1 MSGSG
6 PAKPPP
12 HVRLLWILGLART
25 VLLWERLW
33 SRFWKVAALAGLFV
47 SIALLDVLP
56 FLPGWLHV
64 LVLAVF
70 AIGLAIVFRQGMAG
84 FRQVDVAMARHRL
97 ERDSGLRH
105 RPLTALADR
114 LAADSGN
121 RAVLDL
127 WRAHLARMSRAVG
140 RLRLRIP
147 SPGVASLDPFGLR
160 AAVFLFLVIA
170 LAASRGDAAGRLERA
185 FIPRFDGS
193 LGGPLSLDIWVT
205 PPAYTGLAPLFLD
218 KASEKTE
225 AVKVPVGSAL
235 MAQTG
240 GTRSAPRLW
249 LGGRRLEFAKLAPQ
263 DFDSGGHRLDAV
275 IEDSDHRLAVDVD
288 GRELVSWPLE
298 VIADAPPKVA
308 FGKTP
313 TAASGARLRLDFE
326 ASDDYGLGGL
336 RAVIRRADESG
347 GADRGS
353 IIRLALPFSGI
364 GSKKARGTT
373 IQDLTAHPWA
383 GLPVQIRL
391 LAVDAIGQRGK
402 SRAAQLVLP
411 ERTFNHPIARAI
423 IAERKKLSTPSAGVG
438 AEVARALDGIAV
450 DAKPYFNE
458 TVVFLALAVARA
470 RLFHDRTGTVIASV
484 QRLLWNTAIGIEDGK
499 LSLAERQLRRAQ
511 TQLMEALANNAKP
524 GEIDRLMDALQWALN
539 KYLAALQDRLQG
551 RKMMEMPPGIP
562 IELITND
569 DLRQLLEE
577 ARELARAGAVDA
589 ARRLLSEL
597 ERFLNGFSAA
607 LSLGEADKELTKVLG
622 LMQDLNALADQQR
635 KLLDESFRRLRERS
649 GGDAR
654 PERRRQGRRRERE
667 SRPWSEGSA
676 ARQDKLRHG
685 LGDVMLRFDETL
697 GKIPRQLGEAER
709 AMREAVES
717 FTRGRPETAVRRQG
731 EALEKLRQAQKD
743 LAQRIARRLSGR
755 LGAVR
760 GSPASQP
767 GWRRDP
773 FGRFPDGAFGNAFGE
788 RIKIPDRMEI
798 RRARKILRELRRRAG
813 ERQRPKLE
821 RDYIE
826 RLLRRF

>member
-6 PAKPPP
+6 AAKPPRR
-12 HVRLLWILGLART
+12 VRLLWILGLART

-70 AIGLAIVFRQGMAG
+70 AVGLTIVSRQGMAG
-84 FRQVDVAMARHRL
+84 FRQVDVAMARRRL

-114 LAADSGN
+114 LATDGGN

-127 WRAHLARMSRAVG
+127 WRAHLARTGRAIG

-170 LAASRGDAAGRLERA
+170 LAASRGDAAGRLARA

-218 KASEKTE
+218 RASEKTE

-263 DFDSGGHRLDAV
+263 DFDSGGHGIEAV

-313 TAASGARLRLDFE
+313 AAAGGARLRLDFE

-336 RAVIRRADESG
+336 RAVIRRAGENV

-353 IIRLALPFSGI
+353 AVRLALPFSGI

-391 LAVDAIGQRGK
+391 VAVDAIGQRGK

-423 IAERKKLSTPSAGVG
+423 VAERKKLSTPAAGVG

-450 DAKPYFNE
+450 DARPYFDE

-470 RLFHDRTGTVIASV
+470 RLLHDRTGTVIASV
-484 QRLLWNTAIGIEDGK
+484 QRLLWNTAVGIEDGK
-499 LSLAERQLRRAQ
+499 LSLAERQLRGARK
-511 TQLMEALANNAKP
+511 QLMEALANNAEP

-551 RKMMEMPPGIP
+551 RQMIEMPPGIP
-562 IELITND
+562 IELVTND
-569 DLRQLLEE
+569 DLRRLLDE

-597 ERFLNGFSAA
+597 ERFLDGFSAA
-607 LSLGEADKELTKVLG
+607 LSPGEADKELTKALG
-622 LMQDLNALADQQR
+622 LMRDLDALTDQQR
-635 KLLDESFRRLRERS
+635 KLLDESFRRLRER
-649 GGDAR
+649 
-654 PERRRQGRRRERE
+654 RRERE
-667 SRPWSEGSA
+667 SPPWFEGSA

-685 LGDVMLRFDETL
+685 LGDMMLRFDETL

-709 AMREAVES
+709 AMRDAVEW
-717 FTRGRPETAVRRQG
+717 FARRRPETAVSRQG
-731 EALEKLRQAQKD
+731 EALEKLRQARKD

-760 GSPASQP
+760 GSPASRP
-767 GWRRDP
+767 GWRHDP
-773 FGRFPDGAFGNAFGE
+773 FGQFLDGAFGDAFGE
-788 RIKIPDRMEI
+788 RIEIPDRMKI
-798 RRARKILRELRRRAG
+798 RRAGKILRELRRRAG
-813 ERQRPKLE
+813 QRQRPKLE